1 MDCRTFFTCEHSKF
15 LLFLTA
21 ALLNSKHFFWSQKW
35 IPSPVMSL
43 TTVLEQDDVT
53 IQHSTTQ
60 YNTIQYNT
68 IHTTLLPDV
77 LVVLYGVQAITKVH
91 SHVLRVSWFDFLSS
105 LLLGGVWRRFF
116 PEQYLTLRAGTR
128 GTAPVVLEF
137 TRRIRTRSTH
147 L

>member
-60 YNTIQYNT
+60 Y
-68 IHTTLLPDV
+68 TLHCYLMCWWYCTEYRPSPRSTV
-77 LVVLYGVQAITKVH
+77 TCLGLAGLTFFPPFFLVVFGGG
-91 SHVLRVSWFDFLSS
+91 SFLSS
-105 LLLGGVWRRFF
+105 TIHLGQVLGVLRLS
-116 PEQYLTLRAGTR
+116 YLKSHVGLGQE
-128 GTAPVVLEF
+128 V
-137 TRRIRTRSTH
+137 RICNVK
-147 L
+147 